1 MVKLYEIELD
11 RNERDLGSFIK
22 SRNISLSRKE
32 LKILIA
38 SKSKCDGV
46 SLFDTEN
53 FLAKLLPNRTLNSK
67 KVKNSKTLN
76 PVFQLKDT

>member
-32 LKILIA
+32 LKVLIA
-38 SKSKCDGV
+38 SKSKSDGV

-53 FLAKLLPNRTLNSK
+53 FLAKLLPNRILNSK
-67 KVKNSKTLN
+67 KVKNSKTLK